1 MLAPLLPT
9 VAGFV
14 SFIWSL
20 CASIFLRPFAPDGFP
35 SFPATTDALTSA
47 GRLFGPLWHEHRA
60 LSGEEV
66 HCLSQQRF
74 LPFCLQSCDVRVRD
88 FLSSPFFF
96 HPYPLALASV
106 FYTDRLFTEHGLL
119 GARLR
124 VYLVRSPVTPHRIE
138 FISGSSRNPCITD
151 WHFISSCSPRSGF
164 LAAVS
169 FHYRLVDF
177 SLTGTCTPLR
187 CCVHSRTRSP
197 TPWVSPARHSIGAS

>member
-1 MLAPLLPT
+1 VLAPLLPT

-96 HPYPLALASV
+96 IPIRWL
-106 FYTDRLFTEHGLL
+106 
-119 GARLR
+119 
-124 VYLVRSPVTPHRIE
+124 
-138 FISGSSRNPCITD
+138 
-151 WHFISSCSPRSGF
+151 WPRSFIQIVSLQSMGSWAQGF
-164 LAAVS
+164 ACTWYARPSHPTESSSFRGPHGTPVLRTGISFPVALHGRVSSPQFLSITGWLTLA
-169 FHYRLVDF
+169 
-177 SLTGTCTPLR
+177 
-187 CCVHSRTRSP
+187 
-197 TPWVSPARHSIGAS
+197 

>member
-1 MLAPLLPT
+1 VLAPLLPT

-96 HPYPLALASV
+96 SSLSAGFGL
-106 FYTDRLFTEHGLL
+106 GLL
-119 GARLR
+119 YRSSLYRAWALGLKASR
-124 VYLVRSPVTPHRIE
+124 VP
-138 FISGSSRNPCITD
+138 
-151 WHFISSCSPRSGF
+151 
-164 LAAVS
+164 
-169 FHYRLVDF
+169 
-177 SLTGTCTPLR
+177 GTL
-187 CCVHSRTRSP
+187 
-197 TPWVSPARHSIGAS
+197 ARHTPPNRVHFGVLTEPLYYGLAFHFQLLSTVGFPRRSFFPLQAG